1 MATTAPNV
9 ISGWPAQRGF
19 ELHARSRQNPSTEIA
34 GFREDKVDGGGPLMP
49 RAVRIDVLGN
59 ELGHVPLEVEPEH
72 RDLRVPE
79 VVDAQALGAHVRC
92 GEGIR
97 QKMLAKCF
105 DSHGAVDWQAL
116 LAESGR
122 AAKCRR
128 VRRVVRTPCIE
139 GMIGCSPSALF
150 RLAPV
155 PITRHRIWE
164 MRDVAR
170 GE

>member
-19 ELHARSRQNPSTEIA
+19 ELHARSRRNPSTEIA

-72 RDLRVPE
+72 RDLRVPV

-105 DSHGAVDWQAL
+105 DRHGAVDWQAL
-116 LAESGR
+116 LAES
-122 AAKCRR
+122 R
-128 VRRVVRTPCIE
+128 VRSTWVRSPASSAVVAWLPA
-139 GMIGCSPSALF
+139 S
-150 RLAPV
+150 RLSWTTA
-155 PITRHRIWE
+155 
-164 MRDVAR
+164 A
-170 GE
+170 